1 MPELAS
7 PWPIVAGLAV
17 LALLAGNALAWT
29 VLALR
34 LRRRDRRLQRRLGEL
49 IRRLSRLELRA
60 SEPPAPPVPAAP
72 PEARPR
78 AAGPRANRPH
88 LNPDAA
94 GATLISVPDLGHDG
108 ATADGPSGDGLGQRH
123 GAVWALAEAGVAPDE
138 IARRT
143 GQPIG
148 EVELILG
155 LQRSI
160 HPRRGPSIHV
170 RPE

>member
-7 PWPIVAGLAV
+7 PWPIAAA
-17 LALLAGNALAWT
+17 LALLAGNALVWA

-34 LRRRDRRLQRRLGEL
+34 LRRRDRRLRRRLGTL
-49 IRRLSRLELRA
+49 FRRLTRLELRA
-60 SEPPAPPVPAAP
+60 SEPAAPSLPPSAPPA
-72 PEARPR
+72 ARPR
-78 AAGPRANRPH
+78 PPGPHPSRPH
-88 LNPDAA
+88 GNRDAG

-108 ATADGPSGDGLGQRH
+108 ASADGPEGDGLGQKH